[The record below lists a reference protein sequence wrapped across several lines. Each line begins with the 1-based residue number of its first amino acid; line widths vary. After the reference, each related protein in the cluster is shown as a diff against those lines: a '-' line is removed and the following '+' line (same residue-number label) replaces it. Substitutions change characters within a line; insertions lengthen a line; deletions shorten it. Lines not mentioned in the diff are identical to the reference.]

1 MTKYCPNC
9 KIEVEVGNFCP
20 ECGTKLD
27 DIQLELFCPE
37 CGKVFDHGKF
47 CSECGVKLEE
57 RKKIEKAPKTVTAPS
72 LYQSS
77 LGCPACGY
85 ENPAGSKVCVTCGFP
100 LEITVDDNSVSS
112 DISTASE
119 DETILAKYTD
129 EYGEVRDLNDE
140 EISVA
145 LDEIKTIARKGN
157 AKAET
162 MLAWLYLDG
171 TYIAQDFQKSYDL
184 LCDAESKGYG
194 FASAY
199 KSLFYCFGY
208 IVEQDLSKAE
218 QLIEKF
224 LDIPDFMYFKGM
236 IYLMQGNQKEAVHW
250 FKKAADLGD
259 QNGLLYLGYAY
270 LNGDGDITQDPVRA
284 FECFMKSAS
293 LGNSE
298 AENMLGVSYE
308 NGQGTELDE
317 ELALY
322 WYQEAAK
329 HNNPSAQNN
338 LANCFKYGW
347 LGLDVDPEKAF
358 ELYKKAA
365 EKGIVDAMF
374 EVAEFYNASPLTAHK
389 SVEWYKKAAD
399 AGHGDAMFELAQK
412 YESGWNVKQ
421 DSAKAQEYYEKAIVA
436 GSERV
441 ENHEREQE
449 VLYRSWLDETG
460 QQFREDTPE
469 EVYGSFINSLRDN
482 AQKGDALAQKLL
494 GDCYFFGHGVN
505 ENYSEA
511 AEWTRKAA
519 QQGNA
524 YAQFDLAVMLDSG
537 NGVDSDSVEA
547 NKWYKKAA
555 NQGLADAQF
564 VMGNIC
570 LIEND
575 YDGAEKWYR
584 KAAKQ
589 GHLSAQSELDN
600 ILAEKEDPDTSV
612 LCVINTP
619 GNINY
624 KCWICRCDKWTIRQF
639 KEVVCKLPGFAG
651 CTFYEINFPGIKS
664 IKSEP
669 STLFGWSGESY
680 ADASSKM
687 AAYLRTDASEFDV
700 SRMRLIDSI

>member
-9 KIEVEVGNFCP
+9 MIEVEEGNFCP
-20 ECGTKLD
+20 ECGAKLEY
-27 DIQLELFCPE
+27 IQLELFCPE

-57 RKKIEKAPKTVTAPS
+57 RKKKEEAPKTVTAPS
-72 LYQSS
+72 LSQSS
-77 LGCPACGY
+77 HRCPTCAY
-85 ENPAGSKVCVTCGFP
+85 ENPAGSKVCVGCGFP
-100 LEITVDDNSVSS
+100 LETTVDDNSVSS
-112 DISTASE
+112 DISTSSE

-145 LDEIKTIARKGN
+145 LDEIKTIAQKGN

-171 TYIAQDFQKSYDL
+171 SYIEQDFQKSYDL

-199 KSLFYCFGY
+199 KGLFYYFGY

-224 LDIPDFMYFKGM
+224 LDIPDIMYIKGM
-236 IYLMQGNQKEAVHW
+236 INLMQGKQIEAVHW

-270 LNGDGDITQDPVRA
+270 LNGDGDITQDPVLA
-284 FECFMKSAS
+284 FDCFMKSAS
-293 LGNSE
+293 QGNAA

-308 NGQGTELDE
+308 NGEGTELDE

-329 HNNPSAQNN
+329 HNNPNAQNN
-338 LANCFKYGW
+338 LANCYKYGW

-374 EVAEFYNASPLTAHK
+374 EVAEFYNASHLTSQK

-399 AGHGDAMFELAQK
+399 AGHGDAMFELARK
-412 YESGWNVKQ
+412 YENGWNVKQ
-421 DSAKAQEYYEKAIVA
+421 DLAKAQEFYEKAIVA
-436 GSERV
+436 GSERAD
-441 ENHEREQE
+441 NHEKEQE
-449 VLYRSWLDETG
+449 VLYQSWLDETG
-460 QQFREDTPE
+460 QRFRQDTPE
-469 EVYGSFINSLRDN
+469 EVYVSFINSLRNN
-482 AQKGDALAQKLL
+482 ANKGDALAQKLL
-494 GDCYFFGHGVN
+494 GDCFFFGYGVN
-505 ENYSEA
+505 EDYSEA
-511 AEWTRKAA
+511 AKWTRKAA

-524 YAQFDLAVMLDSG
+524 YAQFDFAQMLDNG
-537 NGVDSDSVEA
+537 NGVDMDSNEA

-555 NQGLADAQF
+555 DQGLDEAQF

-584 KAAKQ
+584 KAANQ
-589 GHLSAQSELDN
+589 GHQSAQLELDS
-600 ILAEKEDPDTSV
+600 IMAEKEDPDTSV

-619 GNINY
+619 GNFNY

-639 KEVVCKLPGFAG
+639 KEVACKLPGFTG
-651 CTFYEINFPGIKS
+651 CAFYEINFPGIKS
-664 IKSEP
+664 IKSDP
-669 STLFGWSGESY
+669 STLLGWSGESY
-680 ADASSKM
+680 ADAASKL
-687 AAYLRTDASEFDV
+687 ASHLGTEASEFDV
-700 SRMRLIDSI
+700 SKMQLIDSI